1 MFTDVNPKKPNF
13 STADFGMLKYTYIE
27 SEEKFMKK
35 AVSFLLSLI
44 LVAVIFPIS
53 STAEEM
59 TKEKEYKALDLV
71 VVVDS
76 SGSMLSSD
84 PERMAPDAVRMLTN
98 MMPAED
104 SRVGLISFNEQPTVL
119 TTTGGGE
126 PTLISLEDFTG
137 VETIRTDIDSVEYNG
152 GTGIGNALN
161 AATQLLND
169 NSQQDRSKAII
180 LFTDGVNDFDN
191 DKIAMAACDDNEATA
206 VKWAKENACPIYCV
220 GYNYIMPN
228 GESSMGEN
236 GEGLQKLESIAANT
250 NGQFKQCQNIE
261 DMEQMLIEFLADVC
275 DVIFDE
281 VDTIP
286 GDGGY
291 HECSIDVSPSVVEVN
306 IRIKGGDKDAIK
318 NGDVHLYSPDGN
330 EIKLENSDN
339 VRYDVDATAA
349 SIKVLFPQSGNWLL
363 TVNGINGEDIKVSRL
378 EHFKMNLTSELIFP
392 QGNPVGVAYSN
403 DNISIRAW
411 LTYDGADITDT
422 AIYDTVIS
430 ATATCVSRA
439 DQNDV
444 QTVQLTRDGNAFTGS
459 FTIPEDCYYDVTIR
473 LDWDTVYREDT
484 LTVASSNKP
493 VTLVNDME
501 DVSVNK
507 NKTVEITDIYK
518 YVNDDE
524 GDAVS
529 ASVLNVAAP
538 DVADAV
544 VDGNTLKIT
553 GKKWSST
560 LVTVQYR
567 DEQGNT
573 VETTFKVK
581 VHDPV
586 AMALIIGG
594 IVLLVIAALLIL
606 YLLKK
611 ASERV
616 SGAMKI
622 VFIANGRVDGSNN
635 YKSTELI
642 YENPNISHD
651 INMADD
657 WHGGQT
663 GNWSPTDSQS
673 SPFENADNPFG
684 NTADPFGN
692 AVDTSSPFA
701 EQSSDAFSADSPF
714 DFGGSDPF
722 GQGTSFGGSEPFEN
736 TESDIDKTADDNDI
750 PIEKMPHDA
759 FQQQDANTEQESNRS
774 NSFDE
779 KISIG
784 GSRVRKTDLK
794 NVLNR
799 FAKTYREYMEFGG
812 KSSAMADKINN
823 FIMQYSSAFSK
834 IKMLGTLYGKG
845 GVILKPDK
853 DYKKSKLIIHSPSLI
868 KGKAAMNP
876 KRGKIRLAISVLT
889 GEKAEDGS
897 IPCAHIEIEYGK
909 KY

>member
-1 MFTDVNPKKPNF
+1 MIIKSCFCYSIF
-13 STADFGMLKYTYIE
+13 YLLKYTYVN
-27 SEEKFMKK
+27 SEKETLMKK
-35 AVSFLLSLI
+35 VILFLLSII
-44 LVAVIFPIS
+44 LVAVIFPTS
-53 STAEEM
+53 GFAEEM
-59 TKEKEYKALDLV
+59 TQEKEYKALDLV

-84 PERMAPDAVRMLTN
+84 PDRIASDAVRMLTN

-119 TTTGGGE
+119 TTTSSGD
-126 PTLISLEDFTG
+126 PTLISLEDYTG
-137 VETIRTDIDSVEYNG
+137 VETIRTDIDSVEYSG

-180 LFTDGVNDFDN
+180 LFSDGVNDFDN
-191 DKIAMAACDDNEATA
+191 DRIAMAACDDNEANA
-206 VKWAKENACPIYCV
+206 VKWAKENSCPIYCV
-220 GYNYIMPN
+220 GYNYEMPN

-250 NGQFKQCQNIE
+250 DGQFRQCNNIG
-261 DMEQMLIEFLADVC
+261 DTEQILIEFLADVC
-275 DVIFDE
+275 DVIFEE

-291 HECSIDVSPSVVEVN
+291 HECNIDVSPSVVEVN

-318 NGDVHLYSPDGN
+318 NGEVHLYSPDGN
-330 EIKLENSDN
+330 EVKLENSGN

-349 SIKVLFPQSGNWLL
+349 SIKVLFPQSGKWLL
-363 TVNGINGEDIKVSRL
+363 TVNGISGEDIKVSRL

-392 QGNPVGVAYSN
+392 EGNPVGVAYTN
-403 DNISIRAW
+403 DTVGIRAW
-411 LTYDGADITDT
+411 LTYDGTDITDA
-422 AIYDTVIS
+422 AIYDSVIS
-430 ATATCVSRA
+430 ATAICVSRA
-439 DQNDV
+439 NENEP

-493 VTLVNDME
+493 VTLVNNIE

-507 NKTVEITDIYK
+507 NKTVEITDLYK

-524 GDAVS
+524 GDAVN
-529 ASVLNVAAP
+529 ASVSNVAAP

-544 VDGNTLKIT
+544 IDGDTLKIT

-560 LVTVQYR
+560 LVTVQYK

-594 IVLLVIAALLIL
+594 IVLLVIAALVIL

-616 SGAMKI
+616 SGAMKVI
-622 VFIANGRVDGSNN
+622 FIANGRIDSSNN
-635 YKSTELI
+635 YNSTDII

-651 INMADD
+651 VNMASDLQSGEFKD
-657 WHGGQT
+657 WSHMEESSEPFGT
-663 GNWSPTDSQS
+663 TDNAFGDMSDTSDPFAKQDLDIFAS
-673 SPFENADNPFG
+673 ANPFESSGAEPFG
-684 NTADPFGN
+684 QF
-692 AVDTSSPFA
+692 SPFA
-701 EQSSDAFSADSPF
+701 ANGPTEEPESSADKADDSSDIPFAGIENNGIPQTNANSAQELSR
-714 DFGGSDPF
+714 
-722 GQGTSFGGSEPFEN
+722 SE
-736 TESDIDKTADDNDI
+736 
-750 PIEKMPHDA
+750 
-759 FQQQDANTEQESNRS
+759 
-774 NSFDE
+774 SFDE
-779 KISIG
+779 KIMVG

-794 NVLNR
+794 KVLDR
-799 FAKTYREYMEFGG
+799 FVKTYREYMEFGG
-812 KSSAMADKINN
+812 KSSAMSDKIAN
-823 FIMQYSSAFSK
+823 FIMQYSTAFSK
-834 IKMLGTLYGKG
+834 IKLFGTLYGKG
-845 GVILKPDK
+845 GIILKPDK
-853 DYKKSKLIIHSPSLI
+853 DSAKKSNLIIHSPSLI
-868 KGKAAMNP
+868 KGKAVMNP
-876 KRGKIRLAISVLT
+876 KRGKTRLSISIIT
-889 GEKAEDGS
+889 GEKAKDGS
-897 IPCAHIEIEYGK
+897 APCTHIEIEYGK

>member
-1 MFTDVNPKKPNF
+1 
-13 STADFGMLKYTYIE
+13 
-27 SEEKFMKK
+27 MKK
-35 AVSFLLSLI
+35 TISFLLSLI
-44 LVAVIFPIS
+44 LVAVIFPAS
-53 STAEEM
+53 SFAEEM
-59 TKEKEYKALDLV
+59 TQEKEYKALDLV

-84 PERMAPDAVRMLTN
+84 PDRIAPDAVRMLTN

-119 TTTGGGE
+119 TTTGEGN

-161 AATQLLND
+161 AATQLLKD

-180 LFTDGVNDFDN
+180 LFTDGVNDFDD

-236 GEGLQKLESIAANT
+236 GEGLQKLESIASNT
-250 NGQFKQCQNIE
+250 DGQFRQCQNIE
-261 DMEQMLIEFLADVC
+261 NMEQMLIEFLADVC
-275 DVIFDE
+275 DVIFEE

-291 HECSIDVSPSVVEVN
+291 HECNIEVSPSVVEVN
-306 IRIKGGDKDAIK
+306 IRIKGGNKDAIK
-318 NGDVHLYSPDGN
+318 NGEVHLYSPDGT
-330 EIKLENSDN
+330 EIKLENSGN

-363 TVNGINGEDIKVSRL
+363 TVNGISGEDIKVSRL

-392 QGNPVGVAYSN
+392 QGNPVGVAYTN
-403 DNISIRAW
+403 DTVGIRAW
-411 LTYDGADITDT
+411 LSYDGADITDT
-422 AIYDTVIS
+422 AIYDSVIS

-439 DQNDV
+439 NQDDT

-493 VTLVNDME
+493 VTLVNSIS
-501 DVSVNK
+501 DVNVNK
-507 NKTVEITDIYK
+507 NKTVEIPDLYK

-524 GDAVS
+524 GDAVT
-529 ASVLNVAAP
+529 ASVLNVASP

-544 VDGNTLKIT
+544 IDGNTLKIT

-560 LVTVQYR
+560 LITVQYR

-573 VETTFKVK
+573 VDTTFKVK
-581 VHDPV
+581 VYDPV

-594 IVLLVIAALLIL
+594 IVLLVIAVLLLL

-616 SGAMKI
+616 SGAMK
-622 VFIANGRVDGSNN
+622 VVYIANGRIDSSNN
-635 YKSTELI
+635 YNSTELI

-651 INMADD
+651 ASMANDYQSNQFLNSSPLDD
-657 WHGGQT
+657 SSTPFGDTNSSFG
-663 GNWSPTDSQS
+663 DLS
-673 SPFENADNPFG
+673 SPFGNENSSFSNPADI
-684 NTADPFGN
+684 
-692 AVDTSSPFA
+692 SSPFA
-701 EQSSDAFSADSPF
+701 EQGDDIFSTSSPF
-714 DFGGSDPF
+714 DSSGNDSF
-722 GQGTSFGGSEPFEN
+722 GQYFPF
-736 TESDIDKTADDNDI
+736 SSSASA
-750 PIEKMPHDA
+750 PIEKAENDTDKTD
-759 FQQQDANTEQESNRS
+759 DANNIPVSGMEFGNIPQANENNEQELDRS
-774 NSFDE
+774 NEFDE
-779 KISIG
+779 KISVG

-794 NVLNR
+794 KVLDR
-799 FAKTYREYMEFGG
+799 FVKTYKEYMEFGG
-812 KSSAMADKINN
+812 KNSVMSDKIAN
-823 FIMQYSSAFSK
+823 FIMQYSAVFSK
-834 IKMLGTLYGKG
+834 IKLLGTLYGKG
-845 GVILKPDK
+845 GIILKPDK
-853 DYKKSKLIIHSPSLI
+853 DSAKRNNFIIHSPSLI
-868 KGKAAMNP
+868 KGKATMNP
-876 KRGKIRLAISVLT
+876 KRGKTKISVSIIT
-889 GEKAEDGS
+889 GEKAKDGS
-897 IPCAHIEIEYGK
+897 FPCAHIEIEYGK